1 MFENRTLPAVPDR
14 RPIALPGGE
23 ATPVANADSPRRITL
38 DGISP
43 ADEDLLYRAF
53 AATRAAEM
61 ALTGWHAD
69 QQESFLRMQ
78 YDMQRRAYRLQVP
91 NAEYWVI
98 RCDGTGAGRLILNRA
113 HLEIHIV
120 DIGLLPEF
128 QGLGIGS
135 ALMAAILEEATQTT
149 RSVTLQ
155 VERFN
160 PALQWYERLGFRA
173 AGEGGPIYLD
183 MIWKPESESS
193 DCPGQPAASESEQ
206 RVGAG
211 TCLSI

>member
-14 RPIALPGGE
+14 RPIALSGGE
-23 ATPVANADSPRRITL
+23 APPDANAEAPGRITL

-69 QQESFLRMQ
+69 QQETFLRMQ

-98 RCDGTGAGRLILNRA
+98 RCDGTRAGRLILNRTS
-113 HLEIHIV
+113 EDVHIV

-135 ALMAAILEEATQTT
+135 ALMAAILEEATQTA

-173 AGEGGPIYLD
+173 VGEGGPIYLD
-183 MIWKPESESS
+183 MIWKRESESAS
-193 DCPGQPAASESEQ
+193 RLDQPAASESDS

-211 TCLSI
+211 TCLSN